1 MKPELVE
8 EDGKINILFQ
18 RKKIGHI
25 EMIRDTKQ
33 KQFDIKQEVWFAEL
47 AWDIIRS
54 FYEKQQVGF
63 KGIPKFPTVKRDLAL
78 VLDKHIHFQDVQKTV
93 KQAKSKLLQHVNLF
107 DVFESEKLGTDKKSY
122 AINLS
127 FYDAEKTLTDV
138 EVETDMKL
146 IIESLETKLGATIR
160 N

>member
-1 MKPELVE
+1 
-8 EDGKINILFQ
+8 
-18 RKKIGHI
+18 
-25 EMIRDTKQ
+25 MIRDAKQ

-127 FYDAEKTLTDV
+127 FAINFTFQDDEKTLTDV